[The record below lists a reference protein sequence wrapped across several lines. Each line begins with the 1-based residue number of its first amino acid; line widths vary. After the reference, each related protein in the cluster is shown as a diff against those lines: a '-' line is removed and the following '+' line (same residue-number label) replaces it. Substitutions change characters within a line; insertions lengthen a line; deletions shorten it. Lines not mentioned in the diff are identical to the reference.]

1 MVFKSIY
8 KVFTYFIYK
17 GKTEK
22 LMLYTQWYS
31 PKVVIADLQ
40 TGVIESQK
48 EVENVKQI
56 NDLIVWNNFPNKRQI
71 IAGTTNKNALM
82 LLGFNDLKAAKI
94 IDTNFEYIP
103 YDPLT
108 ILKILKKD
116 KTSNEWK
123 ECLISCESSRIKL
136 FE

>member
-1 MVFKSIY
+1 
-8 KVFTYFIYK
+8 
-17 GKTEK
+17 
-22 LMLYTQWYS
+22 MLYTQWYT
-31 PKVVIADLQ
+31 PKIVIADLQ
-40 TGVIESQK
+40 TGVIESQR

-56 NDLIVWNNFPNKRQI
+56 NDLIVWNYSLNKRQI
-71 IAGTTNKNALM
+71 IAGTTEKNALM
-82 LLGFNDLKAAKI
+82 MLGFNDLKVAKI
-94 IDTNFEYIP
+94 VDTDFDHVP